1 MSSSIPWALALLQKY
16 VSHACKLNVCLHQTI
31 TCKKL
36 IWKTFKHLN
45 VAHWWTYTVMPIPFI
60 KLHEANGEGKKRT
73 QENHMSRVS
82 MKDHK
87 HYLLIRLEADLS
99 VLKGNDNI
107 KIEWS
112 SRFFFLKKENRRA
125 ENYGKHLKQDQQ
137 EPMSLWKIYDTNHWL
152 SAKISNQVH
161 KNMKVNF

>member
-112 SRFFFLKKENRRA
+112 SRFFFWKKKTDEQKTTGSICNKT
-125 ENYGKHLKQDQQ
+125 NKSQWVCGKFMIRIIDSVPKLAIKYIKI
-137 EPMSLWKIYDTNHWL
+137 WK
-152 SAKISNQVH
+152 
-161 KNMKVNF
+161 